1 VKQKTQTPEAE
12 GKNSTKTGVPAYSN
26 EAILFDVGSVCEHL
40 SRLTDGRKARG
51 KRYTLT
57 TILVVMLMAKL
68 SGEDRPE
75 AIAEWAQHR
84 AEGLATML
92 GLKRARMPHA
102 TTYGRVLRKA
112 INPEQF
118 EREMNAYFKQQPAVK
133 TARHICMDGKQ
144 ICGTQ
149 WVEGEGNVYLL
160 GAYVPEA
167 GVMLMQIELAAGE
180 GELTVAPRLLRVLDL
195 QGKIVT
201 GDAAFTQRN
210 LSIQIVEAGGE
221 YVWKVKDNQ
230 SKLLDDIEHLFEPQP
245 QPALGFNTPKTDFR
259 QSTETRCGH
268 GRVETRT
275 LTTSSLLK
283 SYSDWPGLE
292 QVFKLTCH
300 TLYKKSGK
308 SLNTLTFGITSLHSD
323 EASPASLLNIVRTH
337 WAIEGASHQ
346 RRDVTFH
353 EDHCDLRL
361 GHAAHIIA
369 ILNNLVVALIARC
382 PFKNAPVARRSF
394 NAHPQHALQLLISCT
409 P

>member
-1 VKQKTQTPEAE
+1 VKQTTQTPEAE
-12 GKNSTKTGVPAYSN
+12 GKNSTERGIPAYS
-26 EAILFDVGSVCEHL
+26 EETILFDVGSVCEHL

-57 TILVVMLMAKL
+57 TVLVVMLMAKL
-68 SGEDRPE
+68 SGEDRPA
-75 AIAEWAQHR
+75 AIAEWGKHR

-92 GLKRARMPHA
+92 GLKRAHMPHA

-112 INPEQF
+112 INPDQF
-118 EREMNAYFKQQPAVK
+118 EREMHAYFKGQPVVK
-133 TARHICMDGKQ
+133 MARQICLDGKQ

-149 WVEGEGNVYLL
+149 LIDGEGNVYLL
-160 GAYVPEA
+160 GAYVPGA

-180 GELTVAPRLLRVLDL
+180 GELTVAPRLLSVLDL

-210 LSIQIVEAGGE
+210 LSIQIVEADGE

-230 SKLLDDIEHLFEPQP
+230 PKLLSDIEHLFEPQP
-245 QPALGFNTPKTDFR
+245 QPAPGFNTPKTDFL
-259 QSTETRCGH
+259 SASETRCGH
-268 GRVETRT
+268 GRIETRT

-308 SLNTLTFGITSLHSD
+308 FLNTVTYGITSLHSD
-323 EASPASLLNIVRTH
+323 EASPSALLNIVRTH
-337 WAIEGASHQ
+337 WAIEGGSHQ
-346 RRDVTFH
+346 RRDVTFL
-353 EDHCDLRL
+353 EDHCDLRRDN
-361 GHAAHIIA
+361 AAHIMA
-369 ILNNLVVALIARC
+369 ILNNLCIALIARH
-382 PFKNAPVARRSF
+382 PFKHAPAARRFF
-394 NAHPQHALQLLISCT
+394 NAHPYQAFHALVSSI